1 MIIFALAVVVAFS
14 FLTVGVVLYTCSR
27 TLTQE
32 RKDHREQR
40 INWERERERLMNR
53 VMVKEWTTYAQMTQA
68 MEPSMESSSQG
79 MSDEEEIRRYEQ
91 AIGNSL
97 GVGEEVLVDYEPE
110 LKELGLK

>member
-1 MIIFALAVVVAFS
+1 
-14 FLTVGVVLYTCSR
+14 
-27 TLTQE
+27 
-32 RKDHREQR
+32 
-40 INWERERERLMNR
+40 
-53 VMVKEWTTYAQMTQA
+53 MTQA